1 MPAEA
6 LGPGPNTPPRAAD
19 SARPRRSRAAP
30 APEGPGQRPP
40 PTVPDSAGARGSR
53 AEHASDGPGP
63 RPPATAPDRT
73 RLRWSRAAPASDGPD
88 GARPRRSRTDS
99 RGVNVVEA
107 GGTRAAAGPAPVS
120 VIRSWGER
128 WGCRGRQR
136 SSGDAR
142 RDAETCHHRRPA
154 GSTLPGASPPDR
166 LARFRSAA
174 TGRSGWTA
182 AHRDQRAT
190 GSGQMRHETNVCHGR
205 PAREPREG
213 QRPCRD
219 ASPDEN
225 LAGSGPG
232 RPRRWHRGM
241 RVAPNCPMPGQR
253 RAARAEPPSV
263 PRAERRATGGA
274 ASRAGVRATTR
285 ADAAAGSARQSS
297 AAARPSSAAARSPR
311 QPCHP
316 IDPGDPCDSARPTP
330 DPAEPDRAS
339 RAPVRSPS
347 ARLPGPRTPSSRP
360 ASGDRSSR
368 APHAHQ
374 EQPRDRRRP
383 GVPQPGT
390 QPPASHREGGRP

>member
-1 MPAEA
+1 MSCRPRLLVRGRTRLRGPRTAPAPD
-6 LGPGPNTPPRAAD
+6 GPGQRRRPRVPG
-19 SARPRRSRAAP
+19 SARPRRSR
-30 APEGPGQRPP
+30 
-40 PTVPDSAGARGSR
+40 T
-53 AEHASDGPGP
+53 EHASDGPGQRP
-63 RPPATAPDRT
+63 RPTA
-73 RLRWSRAAPASDGPD
+73 PD

-99 RGVNVVEA
+99 RGVNVVGA

-120 VIRSWGER
+120 VIRSWGEH

-142 RDAETCHHRRPA
+142 RDAEACHHRRPA

-232 RPRRWHRGM
+232 RRVGGTEGCGSPRAARCLASTVPPEPSRRPCHGPSGARPAEPRAEPASARAVIRSPRAREAW
-241 RVAPNCPMPGQR
+241 PR
-253 RAARAEPPSV
+253 RAAV
-263 PRAERRATGGA
+263 RATG
-274 ASRAGVRATTR
+274 R
-285 ADAAAGSARQSS
+285 
-297 AAARPSSAAARSPR
+297 AAARRPR
-311 QPCHP
+311 QPYHP
-316 IDPGDPCDSARPTP
+316 LDPGDPCDSARPTP